1 MLYNSIQLGFFFKSL
16 FKRILLS
23 FFKYH
28 YLKKSMLGPPD
39 LSVNDRSTW
48 FICQCSVPLTYL
60 SMIGRPDLSVNA
72 QSTWFICQWS
82 VHLTYLSML
91 SPPDLSVNAQSTWL
105 ICQWSVDLIYL
116 SLVCPPDLSVI
127 FKSSVLRKIWI
138 QAWVQTLVLGD
149 GMKSRREI
157 LGNTSAHIDY
167 WV

>member
-91 SPPDLSVNAQSTWL
+91 SPPDLSVNDRSTWF
-105 ICQWSVDLIYL
+105 ICHWSVHLIYL
-116 SLVCPPDLSVI
+116 SSSNPVFLE
-127 FKSSVLRKIWI
+127 KSEFRRGSRLWCWGMVWNLGERFWETLRP
-138 QAWVQTLVLGD
+138 
-149 GMKSRREI
+149 
-157 LGNTSAHIDY
+157 TSTTEY
-167 WV
+167 NPVRS